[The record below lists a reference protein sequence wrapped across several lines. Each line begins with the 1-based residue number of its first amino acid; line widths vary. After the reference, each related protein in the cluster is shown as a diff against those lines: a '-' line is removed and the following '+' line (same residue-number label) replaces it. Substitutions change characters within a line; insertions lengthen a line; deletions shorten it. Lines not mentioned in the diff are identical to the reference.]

1 MLLSFER
8 PPAESRLV
16 VRSRRTL
23 KTAQSSIQQ
32 RVTYENLL
40 ASAGGQ
46 GAPGG
51 APFLR
56 MSHAAA
62 LSLGAAV
69 GLTSLISWLSCKI
82 EKDHR
87 QDVKG
92 TWWMPWHQ
100 ESKKGVNGCD
110 KPR

>member
-1 MLLSFER
+1 MSR
-8 PPAESRLV
+8 RIYPSPAEEL
-16 VRSRRTL
+16 
-23 KTAQSSIQQ
+23 
-32 RVTYENLL
+32 
-40 ASAGGQ
+40 
-46 GAPGG
+46 GG
-51 APFLR
+51 A
-56 MSHAAA
+56 
-62 LSLGAAV
+62 V
-69 GLTSLISWLSCKI
+69 GKI